1 MAITKT
7 EEIVSIEV
15 VHTCIV
21 LVALNVTYK
30 EDGKETNKI
39 RKRYSLAPRGHSR
52 KGDVR
57 TDKETIIT
65 TPDEWVWHDTDIS
78 NEPKQVQD
86 ICNTVWTDEVKADY
100 KAKITAQG

>member
-30 EDGKETNKI
+30 EDGKETDKI
-39 RKRYSLAPRGHSR
+39 RKRYSLAPCGYTR
-52 KGDVR
+52 KPD
-57 TDKETIIT
+57 D
-65 TPDEWVWHDTDIS
+65 TPDKWVWHDTDI
-78 NEPKQVQD
+78 NDQPQQVKD
-86 ICNTVWTDEVKADY
+86 ICKTVWTDKVKTDY
-100 KAKITAQG
+100 RAKITAQG